1 MKTYPLALFLI
12 IPVHL
17 FSQCILNIGSAD
29 ENCLGNN
36 PALLE
41 LVLENSGDNLNWS
54 YSSSPEGLNATISE
68 FSFINSALIE
78 FNQEGVYT
86 ITVTDGQNCNKTFE
100 YSVYEPIGF
109 ETNINQSEYLLCNNE
124 TELQFE
130 IIGNVVNQSWYSTY
144 NSNGQVV
151 ISTSTNYEIT
161 FQEEAQFTLTVEADD
176 ENGCRSRVEQE
187 ISVTEG
193 PSIENTTIQITNNSN
208 DCVLNSTDYLLE
220 FDVFSQLTENPT
232 AIINF
237 TPSQY
242 NVVTTNNTETNAE
255 TFPINFEIE
264 FENDCII
271 ETTFEYSHNV
281 YSKPE
286 FEIDLNGTLCN
297 EQAITLTNTSPNFN
311 ENTEDFF
318 SWEIEGVD
326 NLNGETI
333 TFNYEEDG
341 MYTWVLNY
349 NDPNGCSG
357 QFDTTIAVNIESIN
371 AGFEL
376 TGPSVICEDT
386 GNISF
391 ENTSSSNNGNL
402 NYLWSID
409 NGNTALLSSTQENPN
424 FELYVGSWNLELIV
438 SSVNCA
444 DTLTSENVITLI
456 DQPKFEVDFDGVLCN
471 QEVITLS
478 NTSANYNENTAEFFS
493 WNIEGVENLNG
504 ETISFSYDQDGEYT
518 WVLEYN
524 NPNGCSAQYDT
535 TVNVNVDYINP
546 VLSTENNQL
555 SCSLNTTLDLAH
567 QTQLGADPLDLYE
580 FEWNLTPNSLEYD
593 ASSNLTSSAENAT
606 FIISS
611 TQAQN
616 YSLSLEIVNVN
627 TSCSGVKTVANYF
640 SLGGIIAD
648 ITPNTI
654 KLCETENLSLNTSS
668 IVQAEQVNQYNYNWT
683 LRYLDGTP
691 EIIEV
696 SNLFNSTFIL
706 EELGLYQITLEISDE
721 NCSSGELSA
730 NAMVY
735 PKPVIEATILD
746 TTICT
751 LPYQTNYAVNN
762 NSPEF
767 GSDIYQ
773 WNLYSN
779 NDLLY
784 EIENA
789 ENLNFSYIIEE
800 SNAYQLD
807 LIVINET
814 SLCSSSQSIELNV
827 ESVNN
832 EIFSQD
838 TTSCS
843 SSTIVNVS
851 TNNTELFIQ
860 NYDWIF
866 TDNQGETTNVNNQQ
880 EVFINLEP
888 GVYDVNLQ
896 TETYNGC
903 QSSVSKTDYLTINS
917 FDAVI
922 NQIPDSICFQG
933 NNETTQT
940 FTSSINSELN
950 TAYELVNYSWEIT
963 SSSSQAPLKLSSDF
977 ENVQYQFYLPG
988 VYTITFSAEIFG
1000 SGGNCSVL
1008 AQDEFNVGV
1017 DASIQFEDQICLGET
1032 FSIEAIE
1039 LDLWSQTHDFNWQTD
1054 QPNSI
1059 TIDNPN
1065 NLTAQISTDLT
1076 EQVLDS
1082 IVNITLTTTNNV
1094 GCWQTKS
1101 KEIEIYKIDANFEV
1115 SDSILHC
1122 SDQQITLNS
1131 TNNQYIDSWE
1141 WTIYE
1146 PNNNFTTYQDYSDEF
1161 QNHSFNNAGYSSIE
1175 LNITSKHGCIDQFVQ
1190 DSVVLLNGYNVEI
1203 LSDSIFC
1210 LNDQAEIENTFY
1222 AQITPLFPIDSIASL
1237 FQANWNISPT
1247 NGTVLNSFENNI
1259 DSVSYLFNQSN
1270 SYDLFYNISFEN
1282 QNCEIQKN
1290 FNIDI
1295 GVSVAIQD
1303 PITIC
1308 VGNEHTVNSEVDTW
1322 SENHAYEWYTSSSEL
1337 QITNP
1342 TSSSVSIET
1351 FNEIETGEI
1360 TNYDLS
1366 LIVTND
1372 ANCIDTVT
1380 SIVQAYQV
1388 KADMLIA
1395 DTLLNCTDQNVL
1407 LSSLNNQYIN
1417 SWNWIINEPNQP
1429 EENVSLTDST
1439 YTHTFSNPGVS
1450 LINLEISSV
1459 HGCSD
1464 QTLHA
1469 DTLFLNTFEVL
1480 IDEVPDSICF
1490 QGALQTTQVFNAT
1503 ITSNTLGLPYE
1514 STNFNWEII
1523 SNNSS
1528 SASLLNQSLNQAE
1541 FEFTNSG
1548 VYTLVYW
1555 TTINGTDLSSDC
1567 LYSDTVVFNV
1577 GVDVSIMYD
1586 EIICVGK
1593 QFNAQAV
1600 DLDPW
1605 SQSHLFNW
1613 STDQNELLIQNPNE
1627 NETTLST
1634 ETELGANNSEIF
1646 DISLQVTNTV
1656 GCWEIETETIEAY
1669 QVVADMLIADTLLF
1683 CPNQSVQLSSLNNQ
1697 YINSWNWIINEPNQP
1712 EENVSLTDSTYTH
1725 TFSNPGV
1732 SLINLEI
1739 SSVHGCSD
1747 QTLHADTLFLNTF
1760 EVLIDEVP
1768 DSICFQGALQ
1778 TTQVFNATITS
1789 NTLGL
1794 PYESTNFNWEII
1806 SNNSSSASLLNQ
1818 SLNQAEFEFTNSG
1831 VYTLVYWTT
1840 INGTDLSSDC
1850 LYSDTVVFNVGVDV
1864 SIMYD
1869 EIICVG
1875 KQFNAQAVDL
1885 DPWSQSHL
1893 FNWSTDQ
1900 NELLIQ
1906 NPNENETTL
1915 STETEL
1921 GANNSEIFDI
1931 SLQVTNTVGC
1941 WEIETETIEAYQV
1954 VADMLIADTLLFC
1967 PNQSVQLS
1975 SLNNQY
1981 INSWSW
1987 TSTEENYNFNE
1998 PLISSLVGQQSSL
2011 NLNSVG
2017 IYDVSLVVSSS
2028 HGCSDSISI
2037 DSAIVINDLNPVLL
2051 DIDSILCFNGATELD
2066 KQFQINYNS
2075 IYEVPITISE
2085 FEWNT
2090 SPEVEI
2096 IEENSIGLSVK
2107 FNEPNNYSISY
2118 TIEIDNG
2125 TANSCFYSDEIEFDI
2140 GVNASIDIP
2149 ETICVGNSFEM
2160 SAEVSIGI
2168 GDQTTY
2174 NWLADSYTFI
2184 AYPNATQTNITSESD
2199 FLTGDQ
2205 ISNHPIEFTVVN
2217 DNGCF
2222 IKIQDSIKV
2231 YNIVADIISDET
2243 GELCAP
2249 VQLAFESLY
2258 TNYVESY
2265 QWGYYKEDYFGDD
2278 EYYLSTLDTSIF
2290 VLQANDM
2297 AIYDI
2302 GLSVL
2307 SEHGCVDTIFYNDLI
2322 SVKKPYPNFSTNN
2335 NSICDGELL
2344 DINDESSLTTNVF
2357 LTYGTVYIDSL
2368 LYNVNETN
2376 QIQMSFPYGETEELV
2391 YSEKVTLYGFLDECT
2406 SSFYDT
2412 VQIYPNPNIK
2422 IEYSDTAGCSPHQI
2436 DFSDFTTYILPD
2448 SATYFWDFGD
2458 GVTSE
2463 AKNPQHTYT
2472 IPGLYQVFHSVT
2484 SKNGCYSDTLISTL
2498 FEIYENPTASLSFT
2512 ITNDAFCYGQAEV
2525 QFENTSTYTTD
2536 SILSSWTFNLDT
2548 NSNYTDFEP
2557 SIVFNASGEVEIN
2570 LEVTDLRGC
2579 FDDTIALINID
2590 ILDTL
2595 VNLPLIKYV
2604 TVNELGV
2611 QVVWGEET
2619 QDDYFK
2625 NIILA
2630 HKENQDW
2637 VQIFNSSDE
2646 FLNTYNHTI
2655 STSQINNYVILQQD
2669 SCTYY
2674 SDSSIMHSTI
2684 HLTVESN
2691 EYETLEL
2698 TWSNYKGWEEVDYYS
2713 IYKSTNNLEFDEI
2726 DTVENTTLSYI
2737 DTGLCNIDYY
2747 YYVMAHHPDS
2757 LFESKSN
2764 TVDLEPKFIDF
2775 EIPISLSK
2783 TSVFRLNPSE
2793 FSPNNELIVT
2803 DWDYI
2808 YQSNLSF
2815 YNIDRWDNYFG
2826 WIENYALTS
2835 NPPFV
2840 DYNVKPP
2847 LQKYYYRVSYGDV
2860 CGNSGPQSNIGS
2872 NIILNGVNKEN
2883 QFHLNWDS
2891 YSDWPGGIDSYTIQ
2905 FFNSNFQAFTDIGV
2919 VSSDTYDYIDRELIE
2934 ENRDSVFCFRVVASS
2949 FLNTNVKSN
2958 SNSLCLNPS
2967 PENFSP
2973 NAFTPNNDG
2982 INDFFEFYGSY
2993 PKSIRVKIS
3002 NRWGQTVYESDQ
3014 INFKWDGT
3022 NIQSG
3027 LNCPQDSYTVDFI
3040 IEGYDESVHKTRKSL
3055 TLIR

>member
-1 MKTYPLALFLI
+1 MKTYPFALFFI

-242 NVVTTNNTETNAE
+242 NVVTTNNTGTNAE

-333 TFNYEEDG
+333 TFDYEEDG

-504 ETISFSYDQDGEYT
+504 ETIFFSYDQDGEYT

-555 SCSLNTTLDLAH
+555 SCSLNTNLDLAH
-567 QTQLGADPLDLYE
+567 QTQLGTNPLDQYE
-580 FEWNLTPNSLEYD
+580 FEWNLTPNSPEYD

-627 TSCSGVKTVANYF
+627 TSCSGVKTIANYF

-706 EELGLYQITLEISDE
+706 EGLGLYQITLEISDE

-767 GSDIYQ
+767 GSDVYQ

-779 NDLLY
+779 NELLY

-789 ENLNFSYIIEE
+789 ENLNFNYIIEE

-1101 KEIEIYKIDANFEV
+1101 KEIEIYKVDANFEV

-1161 QNHSFNNAGYSSIE
+1161 QNHNFNNAGYSSIE

-1322 SENHAYEWYTSSSEL
+1322 SENNVYEWYTSSSEL

-1388 KADMLIA
+1388 KADIQIA

-1429 EENVSLTDST
+1429 EENVSLTNST

-1450 LINLEISSV
+1450 LINLEISSA

-1464 QTLHA
+1464 QTLHD

-1577 GVDVSIMYD
+1577 GVDASIMYD
-1586 EIICVGK
+1586 EVICVGK

-1656 GCWEIETETIEAY
+1656 GCWEIESETIEAY

-1697 YINSWNWIINEPNQP
+1697 YINSWN
-1712 EENVSLTDSTYTH
+1712 
-1725 TFSNPGV
+1725 
-1732 SLINLEI
+1732 
-1739 SSVHGCSD
+1739 
-1747 QTLHADTLFLNTF
+1747 
-1760 EVLIDEVP
+1760 
-1768 DSICFQGALQ
+1768 
-1778 TTQVFNATITS
+1778 
-1789 NTLGL
+1789 
-1794 PYESTNFNWEII
+1794 
-1806 SNNSSSASLLNQ
+1806 
-1818 SLNQAEFEFTNSG
+1818 
-1831 VYTLVYWTT
+1831 
-1840 INGTDLSSDC
+1840 
-1850 LYSDTVVFNVGVDV
+1850 
-1864 SIMYD
+1864 
-1869 EIICVG
+1869 
-1875 KQFNAQAVDL
+1875 
-1885 DPWSQSHL
+1885 
-1893 FNWSTDQ
+1893 
-1900 NELLIQ
+1900 
-1906 NPNENETTL
+1906 
-1915 STETEL
+1915 
-1921 GANNSEIFDI
+1921 
-1931 SLQVTNTVGC
+1931 
-1941 WEIETETIEAYQV
+1941 
-1954 VADMLIADTLLFC
+1954 
-1967 PNQSVQLS
+1967 
-1975 SLNNQY
+1975 
-1981 INSWSW
+1981 W

-2096 IEENSIGLSVK
+2096 LEENPIGLSVK

-2278 EYYLSTLDTSIF
+2278 AYYLSTLDTSIF

-2376 QIQMSFPYGETEELV
+2376 QIQISFPYGETEELV

-2669 SCTYY
+2669 SCTYF

-2691 EYETLEL
+2691 EYETVEL

-2713 IYKSTNNLEFDEI
+2713 IYRSTNNLEFDEI

-2783 TSVFRLNPSE
+2783 TSVYRLNPSD

-2815 YNIDRWDNYFG
+2815 YSIDRWDNYFG

>member
-1 MKTYPLALFLI
+1 MKTYPFALFFI

-242 NVVTTNNTETNAE
+242 NVVTTNNTGTNAE

-333 TFNYEEDG
+333 TFDYEEDG

-504 ETISFSYDQDGEYT
+504 ETIFFSYDQDGEYT

-555 SCSLNTTLDLAH
+555 SCSLNTNLDLAH
-567 QTQLGADPLDLYE
+567 QTQLGTNPLDQYE
-580 FEWNLTPNSLEYD
+580 FEWNLTPNSPEYD

-627 TSCSGVKTVANYF
+627 TSCSGVKTIANYF

-706 EELGLYQITLEISDE
+706 EGLGLYQITLEISDE

-767 GSDIYQ
+767 GSDVYQ

-779 NDLLY
+779 NELLY

-789 ENLNFSYIIEE
+789 ENLNFNYIIEE

-1101 KEIEIYKIDANFEV
+1101 KEIEIYKVDANFEV

-1161 QNHSFNNAGYSSIE
+1161 QNHNFNNAGYSSIE

-1322 SENHAYEWYTSSSEL
+1322 SENNVYEWYTSSSEL

-1388 KADMLIA
+1388 KADIQIA

-1450 LINLEISSV
+1450 LINLEISSA

-1464 QTLHA
+1464 QTLHD

-1577 GVDVSIMYD
+1577 GVDASIMYD
-1586 EIICVGK
+1586 EVICVGK

-1656 GCWEIETETIEAY
+1656 GCWEIESETIEAY

-1697 YINSWNWIINEPNQP
+1697 YINSWN
-1712 EENVSLTDSTYTH
+1712 
-1725 TFSNPGV
+1725 
-1732 SLINLEI
+1732 
-1739 SSVHGCSD
+1739 
-1747 QTLHADTLFLNTF
+1747 
-1760 EVLIDEVP
+1760 
-1768 DSICFQGALQ
+1768 
-1778 TTQVFNATITS
+1778 
-1789 NTLGL
+1789 
-1794 PYESTNFNWEII
+1794 
-1806 SNNSSSASLLNQ
+1806 
-1818 SLNQAEFEFTNSG
+1818 
-1831 VYTLVYWTT
+1831 
-1840 INGTDLSSDC
+1840 
-1850 LYSDTVVFNVGVDV
+1850 
-1864 SIMYD
+1864 
-1869 EIICVG
+1869 
-1875 KQFNAQAVDL
+1875 
-1885 DPWSQSHL
+1885 
-1893 FNWSTDQ
+1893 
-1900 NELLIQ
+1900 
-1906 NPNENETTL
+1906 
-1915 STETEL
+1915 
-1921 GANNSEIFDI
+1921 
-1931 SLQVTNTVGC
+1931 
-1941 WEIETETIEAYQV
+1941 
-1954 VADMLIADTLLFC
+1954 
-1967 PNQSVQLS
+1967 
-1975 SLNNQY
+1975 
-1981 INSWSW
+1981 W

-2096 IEENSIGLSVK
+2096 LEENPIGLSVK

-2278 EYYLSTLDTSIF
+2278 AYYLSTLDTSIF

-2376 QIQMSFPYGETEELV
+2376 QIQISFPYGETEELV

-2669 SCTYY
+2669 SCTYF

-2691 EYETLEL
+2691 EYETVEL

-2713 IYKSTNNLEFDEI
+2713 IYRSTNNLEFDEI

-2783 TSVFRLNPSE
+2783 TSVYRLNPSD

-2815 YNIDRWDNYFG
+2815 YSIDRWDNYFG

>member
-1 MKTYPLALFLI
+1 MKTYPFALFFI

-242 NVVTTNNTETNAE
+242 NVVTTNNTGTNAE

-333 TFNYEEDG
+333 TFDYEEDG

-504 ETISFSYDQDGEYT
+504 ETIFFSYDQDGEYT

-555 SCSLNTTLDLAH
+555 SCSLNTNLDLAH
-567 QTQLGADPLDLYE
+567 QTQLGTNPLDQYE
-580 FEWNLTPNSLEYD
+580 FEWNLTPNSPEYD

-627 TSCSGVKTVANYF
+627 TSCSGVKTIANYF

-706 EELGLYQITLEISDE
+706 EGLGLYQITLEISDE

-767 GSDIYQ
+767 GSDVYQ

-779 NDLLY
+779 NELLY

-789 ENLNFSYIIEE
+789 ENLNFNYIIEE

-1101 KEIEIYKIDANFEV
+1101 KEIEIYKVDANFEV

-1161 QNHSFNNAGYSSIE
+1161 QNHNFNNAGYSSIE

-1322 SENHAYEWYTSSSEL
+1322 SENNVYEWYTSSSEL

-1388 KADMLIA
+1388 KADIQIA

-1429 EENVSLTDST
+1429 EENISLTNST

-1450 LINLEISSV
+1450 LINLEISSA

-1464 QTLHA
+1464 QTLHD

-1577 GVDVSIMYD
+1577 GVDASIMYD
-1586 EIICVGK
+1586 EVICVGK

-1656 GCWEIETETIEAY
+1656 GCWEIESETIEAY

-1697 YINSWNWIINEPNQP
+1697 YINSWN
-1712 EENVSLTDSTYTH
+1712 
-1725 TFSNPGV
+1725 
-1732 SLINLEI
+1732 
-1739 SSVHGCSD
+1739 
-1747 QTLHADTLFLNTF
+1747 
-1760 EVLIDEVP
+1760 
-1768 DSICFQGALQ
+1768 
-1778 TTQVFNATITS
+1778 
-1789 NTLGL
+1789 
-1794 PYESTNFNWEII
+1794 
-1806 SNNSSSASLLNQ
+1806 
-1818 SLNQAEFEFTNSG
+1818 
-1831 VYTLVYWTT
+1831 
-1840 INGTDLSSDC
+1840 
-1850 LYSDTVVFNVGVDV
+1850 
-1864 SIMYD
+1864 
-1869 EIICVG
+1869 
-1875 KQFNAQAVDL
+1875 
-1885 DPWSQSHL
+1885 
-1893 FNWSTDQ
+1893 
-1900 NELLIQ
+1900 
-1906 NPNENETTL
+1906 
-1915 STETEL
+1915 
-1921 GANNSEIFDI
+1921 
-1931 SLQVTNTVGC
+1931 
-1941 WEIETETIEAYQV
+1941 
-1954 VADMLIADTLLFC
+1954 
-1967 PNQSVQLS
+1967 
-1975 SLNNQY
+1975 
-1981 INSWSW
+1981 W

-2096 IEENSIGLSVK
+2096 LEENPIGLSVK

-2278 EYYLSTLDTSIF
+2278 AYYLSTLDTSIF

-2376 QIQMSFPYGETEELV
+2376 QIQISFPYGETEELV

-2669 SCTYY
+2669 SCTYF

-2691 EYETLEL
+2691 EYETVEL

-2713 IYKSTNNLEFDEI
+2713 IYRSTNNLEFDEI

-2783 TSVFRLNPSE
+2783 TSVYRLNPSD

-2815 YNIDRWDNYFG
+2815 YSIDRWDNYFG

>member
-41 LVLENSGDNLNWS
+41 LVVENSGDNLNWS

-78 FNQEGVYT
+78 FNHEGVYT

-130 IIGNVVNQSWYSTY
+130 IIGDVVNQSWYSTY

-208 DCVLNSTDYLLE
+208 DCVLNSTDYSLE

-232 AIINF
+232 AITNF

-255 TFPINFEIE
+255 MFPINFEIE

-333 TFNYEEDG
+333 TFDYEEDG

-438 SSVNCA
+438 SSGNCA

-456 DQPKFEVDFDGVLCN
+456 DQPKFEIDFDGVLCN

-504 ETISFSYDQDGEYT
+504 EIISFSYDQDGEYT

-535 TVNVNVDYINP
+535 TLNVNVDYINP

-555 SCSLNTTLDLAH
+555 SCSLNTNLDLAH
-567 QTQLGADPLDLYE
+567 QTQLGTNPLDQYE
-580 FEWNLTPNSLEYD
+580 FEWNLTPNSPEYD

-706 EELGLYQITLEISDE
+706 EEVGLYQITLEISDE

-789 ENLNFSYIIEE
+789 ENLNFNYIIEE
-800 SNAYQLD
+800 NSTYQLD

-903 QSSVSKTDYLTINS
+903 QSSVTKTDYLTINS
-917 FDAVI
+917 FETVI

-963 SSSSQAPLKLSSDF
+963 SSSSQEPLKLSSDF
-977 ENVQYQFYLPG
+977 ENVQYQFYSPG

-1000 SGGNCSVL
+1000 SGGNCTVL
-1008 AQDEFNVGV
+1008 AQDEFNIGV

-1101 KEIEIYKIDANFEV
+1101 KEIEIYKVDANFEV

-1161 QNHSFNNAGYSSIE
+1161 QNHNFNNAGYSSIE
-1175 LNITSKHGCIDQFVQ
+1175 LNITSKHGCIDQFLQ

-1342 TSSSVSIET
+1342 TSSSVLIET

-1395 DTLLNCTDQNVL
+1395 DTLLNCTDQNVQ

-1450 LINLEISSV
+1450 SINLEISSA

-1464 QTLHA
+1464 QTLLA

-1514 STNFNWEII
+1514 SANFNWEII

-1528 SASLLNQSLNQAE
+1528 SATLLNQSLNQAE

-1555 TTINGTDLSSDC
+1555 TTINGTNLSSDC

-1577 GVDVSIMYD
+1577 GVDASIMYD
-1586 EIICVGK
+1586 EVICVGK

-1613 STDQNELLIQNPNE
+1613 SSDQNELLIQNPNE

-1656 GCWEIETETIEAY
+1656 GCWEIESETIEAY

-1697 YINSWNWIINEPNQP
+1697 YINSWN
-1712 EENVSLTDSTYTH
+1712 
-1725 TFSNPGV
+1725 
-1732 SLINLEI
+1732 
-1739 SSVHGCSD
+1739 
-1747 QTLHADTLFLNTF
+1747 
-1760 EVLIDEVP
+1760 
-1768 DSICFQGALQ
+1768 
-1778 TTQVFNATITS
+1778 
-1789 NTLGL
+1789 
-1794 PYESTNFNWEII
+1794 
-1806 SNNSSSASLLNQ
+1806 
-1818 SLNQAEFEFTNSG
+1818 
-1831 VYTLVYWTT
+1831 
-1840 INGTDLSSDC
+1840 
-1850 LYSDTVVFNVGVDV
+1850 
-1864 SIMYD
+1864 
-1869 EIICVG
+1869 
-1875 KQFNAQAVDL
+1875 
-1885 DPWSQSHL
+1885 
-1893 FNWSTDQ
+1893 
-1900 NELLIQ
+1900 
-1906 NPNENETTL
+1906 
-1915 STETEL
+1915 
-1921 GANNSEIFDI
+1921 
-1931 SLQVTNTVGC
+1931 
-1941 WEIETETIEAYQV
+1941 
-1954 VADMLIADTLLFC
+1954 
-1967 PNQSVQLS
+1967 
-1975 SLNNQY
+1975 
-1981 INSWSW
+1981 W

-2037 DSAIVINDLNPVLL
+2037 DSAIVINDLNPVIL

-2085 FEWNT
+2085 FEWNI

-2096 IEENSIGLSVK
+2096 LEENSIGLSVK

-2278 EYYLSTLDTSIF
+2278 AYYLSTLDTSIF

-2412 VQIYPNPNIK
+2412 IQIYPNPNIK

-2525 QFENTSTYTTD
+2525 QFENTSTYPTD
-2536 SILSSWTFNLDT
+2536 SILSSWMFNLDT

-2611 QVVWGEET
+2611 QVVWGEES

-2691 EYETLEL
+2691 EYETVEL
-2698 TWSNYKGWEEVDYYS
+2698 TWSNYKGWDEVDYYS
-2713 IYKSTNNLEFDEI
+2713 IYRSTNNLEFDEI

-2737 DTGLCNIDYY
+2737 DTGLCNMSYY
-2747 YYVMAHHPDS
+2747 YYVIAHHPDS

-2764 TVDLEPKFIDF
+2764 TVELEPKFIDF

-2783 TSVFRLNPSE
+2783 TSVYSLNPSD

-2815 YNIDRWDNYFG
+2815 YSIDRWDNYFG

-2872 NIILNGVNKEN
+2872 NIILNGTNKEN

-2934 ENRDSVFCFRVVASS
+2934 ENRDSIFCFRVVASS

-3002 NRWGQTVYESDQ
+3002 NRWGQIVYESDQ

-3022 NIQSG
+3022 NVQSG

>member
-333 TFNYEEDG
+333 TFDYEEDG

-504 ETISFSYDQDGEYT
+504 ETIFFSYDQDGEYT

-555 SCSLNTTLDLAH
+555 SCSLNTNLDLAH
-567 QTQLGADPLDLYE
+567 QTQLGTNPLDQYE
-580 FEWNLTPNSLEYD
+580 FEWNLTPNSPEYD

-627 TSCSGVKTVANYF
+627 TSCSGVKTIANYF

-706 EELGLYQITLEISDE
+706 EGLGLYQITLEISDE

-767 GSDIYQ
+767 GSDVYQ
-773 WNLYSN
+773 WKLYSN

-1000 SGGNCSVL
+1000 SGGNCTVL

-1101 KEIEIYKIDANFEV
+1101 KEIEIYKVDANFEV

-1161 QNHSFNNAGYSSIE
+1161 QNHNFNNAGYSSIE

-1210 LNDQAEIENTFY
+1210 LNDQSEIENTFY

-1322 SENHAYEWYTSSSEL
+1322 SENNVYEWYTSSSEL

-1388 KADMLIA
+1388 KADIQIA

-1450 LINLEISSV
+1450 LINLEISSA

-1464 QTLHA
+1464 QTLHD

-1577 GVDVSIMYD
+1577 GVDASIMYD
-1586 EIICVGK
+1586 EVICVGK

-1697 YINSWNWIINEPNQP
+1697 YINSWNW
-1712 EENVSLTDSTYTH
+1712 
-1725 TFSNPGV
+1725 
-1732 SLINLEI
+1732 
-1739 SSVHGCSD
+1739 
-1747 QTLHADTLFLNTF
+1747 
-1760 EVLIDEVP
+1760 
-1768 DSICFQGALQ
+1768 
-1778 TTQVFNATITS
+1778 
-1789 NTLGL
+1789 
-1794 PYESTNFNWEII
+1794 
-1806 SNNSSSASLLNQ
+1806 
-1818 SLNQAEFEFTNSG
+1818 
-1831 VYTLVYWTT
+1831 
-1840 INGTDLSSDC
+1840 
-1850 LYSDTVVFNVGVDV
+1850 
-1864 SIMYD
+1864 
-1869 EIICVG
+1869 
-1875 KQFNAQAVDL
+1875 
-1885 DPWSQSHL
+1885 
-1893 FNWSTDQ
+1893 
-1900 NELLIQ
+1900 
-1906 NPNENETTL
+1906 
-1915 STETEL
+1915 
-1921 GANNSEIFDI
+1921 
-1931 SLQVTNTVGC
+1931 
-1941 WEIETETIEAYQV
+1941 
-1954 VADMLIADTLLFC
+1954 
-1967 PNQSVQLS
+1967 
-1975 SLNNQY
+1975 
-1981 INSWSW
+1981 

-2096 IEENSIGLSVK
+2096 LEENPIGLSVK

-2278 EYYLSTLDTSIF
+2278 AYYLSTLDTSIF

-2669 SCTYY
+2669 SCTYF

-2691 EYETLEL
+2691 EYETVEL

-2713 IYKSTNNLEFDEI
+2713 IYRSTNNLEFDEI

-2783 TSVFRLNPSE
+2783 TSVYRLNPSD

-2815 YNIDRWDNYFG
+2815 YSIDRWDNYFG

>member
-1388 KADMLIA
+1388 KADIQIA

-1464 QTLHA
+1464 QTLLA

-1656 GCWEIETETIEAY
+1656 GCWEIE
-1669 QVVADMLIADTLLF
+1669 
-1683 CPNQSVQLSSLNNQ
+1683 S
-1697 YINSWNWIINEPNQP
+1697 
-1712 EENVSLTDSTYTH
+1712 
-1725 TFSNPGV
+1725 
-1732 SLINLEI
+1732 
-1739 SSVHGCSD
+1739 
-1747 QTLHADTLFLNTF
+1747 
-1760 EVLIDEVP
+1760 
-1768 DSICFQGALQ
+1768 
-1778 TTQVFNATITS
+1778 
-1789 NTLGL
+1789 
-1794 PYESTNFNWEII
+1794 
-1806 SNNSSSASLLNQ
+1806 
-1818 SLNQAEFEFTNSG
+1818 
-1831 VYTLVYWTT
+1831 
-1840 INGTDLSSDC
+1840 
-1850 LYSDTVVFNVGVDV
+1850 
-1864 SIMYD
+1864 
-1869 EIICVG
+1869 
-1875 KQFNAQAVDL
+1875 
-1885 DPWSQSHL
+1885 
-1893 FNWSTDQ
+1893 
-1900 NELLIQ
+1900 
-1906 NPNENETTL
+1906 
-1915 STETEL
+1915 
-1921 GANNSEIFDI
+1921 
-1931 SLQVTNTVGC
+1931 
-1941 WEIETETIEAYQV
+1941 ETIEAYQV

-2436 DFSDFTTYILPD
+2436 DFSDFTTYILSD

-2713 IYKSTNNLEFDEI
+2713 IYRSTNNLEFDEI

-2815 YNIDRWDNYFG
+2815 YSIDRWDNYFG

>member
-333 TFNYEEDG
+333 TFDYEEDG

-504 ETISFSYDQDGEYT
+504 ETIFFSYDQDGEYT

-555 SCSLNTTLDLAH
+555 SCSLNTNLDLAH
-567 QTQLGADPLDLYE
+567 QTQLGTNPLDQYE
-580 FEWNLTPNSLEYD
+580 FEWNLTPNSPEYD

-627 TSCSGVKTVANYF
+627 TSCSGVKTIANYF

-706 EELGLYQITLEISDE
+706 EGLGLYQITLEISDE

-767 GSDIYQ
+767 GSDVYQ

-779 NDLLY
+779 NELLY

-789 ENLNFSYIIEE
+789 ENLNFNYIIEE

-1000 SGGNCSVL
+1000 SGGNCTVL

-1101 KEIEIYKIDANFEV
+1101 KEIEIYKVDANFEV

-1161 QNHSFNNAGYSSIE
+1161 QNHNFNNAGYSSIE

-1210 LNDQAEIENTFY
+1210 LNDQSEIENTFY

-1322 SENHAYEWYTSSSEL
+1322 SENNVYEWYTSSSEL

-1388 KADMLIA
+1388 KADIQIA

-1555 TTINGTDLSSDC
+1555 TTINGTDLSSNC

-1577 GVDVSIMYD
+1577 GVDASIMYD
-1586 EIICVGK
+1586 EVICVGK

-1656 GCWEIETETIEAY
+1656 GCWEIESETIEAY

-1697 YINSWNWIINEPNQP
+1697 YINSWN
-1712 EENVSLTDSTYTH
+1712 
-1725 TFSNPGV
+1725 
-1732 SLINLEI
+1732 
-1739 SSVHGCSD
+1739 
-1747 QTLHADTLFLNTF
+1747 
-1760 EVLIDEVP
+1760 
-1768 DSICFQGALQ
+1768 
-1778 TTQVFNATITS
+1778 
-1789 NTLGL
+1789 
-1794 PYESTNFNWEII
+1794 
-1806 SNNSSSASLLNQ
+1806 
-1818 SLNQAEFEFTNSG
+1818 
-1831 VYTLVYWTT
+1831 
-1840 INGTDLSSDC
+1840 
-1850 LYSDTVVFNVGVDV
+1850 
-1864 SIMYD
+1864 
-1869 EIICVG
+1869 
-1875 KQFNAQAVDL
+1875 
-1885 DPWSQSHL
+1885 
-1893 FNWSTDQ
+1893 
-1900 NELLIQ
+1900 
-1906 NPNENETTL
+1906 
-1915 STETEL
+1915 
-1921 GANNSEIFDI
+1921 
-1931 SLQVTNTVGC
+1931 
-1941 WEIETETIEAYQV
+1941 
-1954 VADMLIADTLLFC
+1954 
-1967 PNQSVQLS
+1967 
-1975 SLNNQY
+1975 
-1981 INSWSW
+1981 W

-2096 IEENSIGLSVK
+2096 LEENPIGLSVK

-2669 SCTYY
+2669 SCTYF

-2691 EYETLEL
+2691 EYETVEL

-2713 IYKSTNNLEFDEI
+2713 IYRSTNNLEFDEI

-2783 TSVFRLNPSE
+2783 TSVYRLNPSD

-2815 YNIDRWDNYFG
+2815 YSIDRWDNYFG